1 MSLEK
6 LDLRRYKE
14 FEELYK
20 KSMRISSKQILE
32 IKDPLIRQKA
42 EGLLTEILLSLL
54 QLEEDVK
61 ELEGKEAPPNKKEV
75 KSYAKEGLY

>member
-61 ELEGKEAPPNKKEV
+61 KLKGKEALPNKKELL
-75 KSYAKEGLY
+75 KSDA